1 LSSLALRGNRDN
13 YPHNKKTL
21 GEGVVPLLSV
31 ENLSI
36 SLRDAGTEVPLVS
49 GVSYTVDAGETLAIV
64 GESGSGKSL
73 SSLAVMGLLSS
84 NLSVTSGRILLE
96 GENLLD
102 LSAEDM
108 RQLRGR
114 DIAMVFQEPMTSLNP
129 VRSIGAQIM
138 ESIEENLGLTRAQA
152 RTRAIE
158 LLQEVGVADAERR
171 LRQYPHHFS
180 GGMRQ
185 RVMIA
190 IALAADPKLIIA
202 DEPTT
207 ALDVT
212 IQAQILDLMAR
223 LCREHGAA
231 LVLITHNLGIVARY
245 AQRVNVMYSGRI
257 VESGTAAEIY
267 HHPRHP
273 YSAGLLASVPRLD
286 QDRGAPL
293 KPVKGSPADPF
304 TPISGCRFHP
314 RCDYAAAIC
323 RQQAPAFDGRVACH
337 FPLDT
342 TQQEAS

>member
-1 LSSLALRGNRDN
+1 M
-13 YPHNKKTL
+13 
-21 GEGVVPLLSV
+21 PLLTV
-31 ENLSI
+31 DNLSI
-36 SLRDAGTEVPLVS
+36 AVREAGVTTPLLS
-49 GVSYTVDAGETLAIV
+49 GVSYCVDTGETLAIV

-73 SSLAVMGLLSS
+73 SSLAVMGLLSP
-84 NLSVTSGRILLE
+84 NLSVTSGEITLE
-96 GENLLD
+96 GENLLALD
-102 LSAEDM
+102 AEAM
-108 RQLRGR
+108 RHKRGR

-138 ESIEENLGLTRAQA
+138 ESIEENLGLGRQA
-152 RTRAIE
+152 AKERAIG
-158 LLQEVGVADAERR
+158 LLHEVGMADAEKR
-171 LRQYPHHFS
+171 LKQYPHHLS

-223 LCREHGAA
+223 LCREHGTA

-267 HHPRHP
+267 RTPRHP
-273 YSAGLLASVPRLD
+273 YSAGLLASVPRLT
-286 QDRGAPL
+286 QDRSVPL
-293 KPVKGSPADPF
+293 RPIKGSPADPF
-304 TPISGCRFHP
+304 TTIDGCRFHP
-314 RCDYAAAIC
+314 RCDYAASIC
-323 RQQAPAFDGRVACH
+323 TTQAPAFDGRCACH
-337 FPLDT
+337 FPLNAAR
-342 TQQEAS
+342 QEAS